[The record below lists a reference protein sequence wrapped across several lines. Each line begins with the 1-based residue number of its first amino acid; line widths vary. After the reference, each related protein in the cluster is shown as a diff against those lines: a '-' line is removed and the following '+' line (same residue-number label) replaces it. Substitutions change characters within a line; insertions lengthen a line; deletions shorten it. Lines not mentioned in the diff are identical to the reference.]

1 MNLFLDTNQLN
12 SIPMIESL
20 FYGKLVNYNDVLT
33 YVVVLIVGTS
43 CHIHK
48 WFKTNLYA
56 HRFI

>member
-1 MNLFLDTNQLN
+1 
-12 SIPMIESL
+12 MIERL